1 MCKKKETTS
10 TLNSL
15 VFMNT
20 PITSA
25 DEDVIGFSTYGYPRA
40 CFAGEAGG
48 LEEVQVSIW

>member
-1 MCKKKETTS
+1 MCKKKGTAS

-25 DEDVIGFSTYGYPRA
+25 DEDVIGLSTYVEKLDADISFWCRENQYR
-40 CFAGEAGG
+40 
-48 LEEVQVSIW
+48 